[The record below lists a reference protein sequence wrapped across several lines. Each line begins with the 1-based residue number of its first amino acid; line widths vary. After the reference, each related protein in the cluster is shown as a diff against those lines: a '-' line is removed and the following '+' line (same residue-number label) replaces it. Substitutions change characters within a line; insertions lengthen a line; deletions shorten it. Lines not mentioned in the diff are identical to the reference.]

1 MSVLV
6 MPQSV
11 RQSMKVVAQAAES
24 VAVHQ
29 LVRTAV
35 LYLIGKISESDLKSK
50 AREAQL
56 PIPTFLETVDCLCWL
71 LCEAVRCKCTPDQFR
86 EFIAETGFLNTPQ
99 VLAVYSD
106 SIAIIAK
113 CLVDVAPDSDHF
125 VRLDWRVQVEFARR
139 ALRGF
144 KRPHVV
150 MDLKTGSG
158 TFTIEA
164 TPAMLAELHDALDG
178 ALQSCRTAQFRRIQ
192 RFVK

>member
-1 MSVLV
+1 

-11 RQSMKVVAQAAES
+11 RQSLKVVAQACES

-35 LYLIGKISESDLKSK
+35 LYLIGKLSESDLKSK

-56 PIPTFLETVDCLCWL
+56 PVPTFLEAVDCLCWV
-71 LCEAVRCKCTPDQFR
+71 LCEAVRCKCTADQFR
-86 EFIAETGFLNTPQ
+86 EFIAETSFLNTPQ

-106 SIAIIAK
+106 SVPVVAK
-113 CLVDVAPDSDHF
+113 CLAGVAPDSDHF

-139 ALRGF
+139 ALRAF
-144 KRPHVV
+144 RRPHVV
-150 MDLKTGSG
+150 MDLRTGSG
-158 TFTIEA
+158 SFTVEA

-178 ALQSCRTAQFRRIQ
+178 ALQGCRTAQFRRIQ